1 MTCYHIIMSSTYTK
15 QESNH
20 IEGNVYKTSIEGL
33 LYYDRKLLGD
43 DRGFFSEVS
52 HLPVIQKVSGVD
64 FSVKQVN
71 HARSQKNVVRGIHAE
86 DWNKFVFIAS
96 GKAFCAIADLRPESP
111 TFKKVETFTLGF
123 DDESLHGGIFIPRGL
138 GNSVAVLEGP
148 LDYIYFVDKLYSER
162 DTSGD
167 TAISLFDPQLAIKW
181 PIERE
186 QMIISERDQKAVE
199 LD

>member
-1 MTCYHIIMSSTYTK
+1 MTHNYTI

-20 IEGNVYKTSIEGL
+20 MEGNVYKTSIDGL

-43 DRGFFSEVS
+43 DRGFFSEAA
-52 HLPVIQKVSGVD
+52 HIPVIQKISGIE

-86 DWNKFVFIAS
+86 DWNKFVFLAS
-96 GKAFCAIADLRPESP
+96 GKAFCAIADLRPDSS
-111 TFKKVETFTLGF
+111 TYKKVETFMLGF
-123 DDESLHGGIFIPRGL
+123 DAGSLHGGLFIPRGL

-162 DTSGD
+162 DPSGD
-167 TAISLFDPQLAIKW
+167 TAISLFDPQLAIEW
-181 PIERE
+181 PIPRE
-186 QMIISERDQKAVE
+186 EMIISERDQNAVI
-199 LD
+199 LV

>member
-1 MTCYHIIMSSTYTK
+1 MSSTYSI

-20 IEGNVYKTSIEGL
+20 IKGNAYRTSIEGL
-33 LYYDRKLLGD
+33 IYYDKKILGD
-43 DRGFFSEVS
+43 DRGFFSEVA
-52 HLPVIQKVSGVD
+52 HLPVIGEISGID

-96 GKAFCAIADLRPESP
+96 GKAFCAIADLRPESA
-111 TFKKVETFTLGF
+111 TYKEVETFTLGF
-123 DDESLHGGIFIPRGL
+123 DEESLQGGLFIPRGL

-148 LDYIYFVDKLYSER
+148 LDYIYFVDKLYSQR
-162 DTSGD
+162 DPAGD

-181 PIERE
+181 PIPRE
-186 QMIISERDQKAVE
+186 EMIISERDQNAVI
-199 LD
+199 L